1 MSLRKLCACCTMACL
16 HCVFLVSACNNGVFG
31 AQILSVPPCMSS
43 CVASDLH
50 ALSALLRVCFWE
62 LKVCV
67 CFACDAK
74 RVFLVISVG
83 LQGFPHSHT
92 MQSSSPADALSHIE
106 CLDFGATIDVVVQLV

>member
-1 MSLRKLCACCTMACL
+1 
-16 HCVFLVSACNNGVFG
+16 
-31 AQILSVPPCMSS
+31 
-43 CVASDLH
+43 VASGLH
-50 ALSALLRVCFWE
+50 ALSALRVCFWD
-62 LKVCV
+62 LKVCA